1 MCTCTAPRCGP
12 APELPHPR
20 RHSGADGRSRSF
32 AVAHAVALAQSDA
45 ALRAARRPRGGHS
58 GRSRDAQHQPPQS
71 GDRGR
76 PRAGPR
82 GVSEV
87 HPGLRA
93 GSVAGA
99 GRAVRPR
106 PRGFRQQLR
115 RARGTRPPS
124 LPAPARRALGAHD
137 LARRQVRVPR
147 RAPFSHPLSAI
158 RSREAALEAR
168 QQRVCLVCR
177 SAPGRAHHGARRVA
191 GRCRSDRPLLLA
203 AAMFLELNSWHYL
216 EDSVASGHMIGDA
229 NSPHGALNNGA
240 LTATHNEYCAGNKG
254 DEPRRVDV
262 VVPQGLCDLI
272 SEHGSE
278 SEASA
283 ARRRLRVSLQ
293 SRPEHLRRSRDRGV
307 GGPLL
312 RRSPDP
318 EGHPEQEL
326 RRRVDRELGGGAGGR
341 VVHRGGAGE
350 PGRRFRR
357 RVARAGLAWRLWTLR
372 EPDERPGIHVELRS
386 RRGRPQRVPVRVV
399 GRR

>member
-1 MCTCTAPRCGP
+1 MHVHGAPRCGP

-32 AVAHAVALAQSDA
+32 AVAHAVALARSDA

-191 GRCRSDRPLLLA
+191 GRSERSPVAPGCRDVPGAQLLA
-203 AAMFLELNSWHYL
+203 L
-216 EDSVASGHMIGDA
+216 
-229 NSPHGALNNGA
+229 
-240 LTATHNEYCAGNKG
+240 
-254 DEPRRVDV
+254 PRRLGRVGPHDRRRELAARRAEQRRADGH
-262 VVPQGLCDLI
+262 PQRVLRGQQGRRASPGRRRRSPGPLRPDLRARM
-272 SEHGSE
+272 E